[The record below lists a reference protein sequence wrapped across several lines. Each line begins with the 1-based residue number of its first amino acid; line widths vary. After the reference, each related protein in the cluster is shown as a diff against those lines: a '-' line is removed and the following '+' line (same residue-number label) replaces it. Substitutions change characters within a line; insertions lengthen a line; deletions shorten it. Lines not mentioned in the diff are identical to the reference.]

1 MSTYHIYGIG
11 AALVDTEIEVNDS
24 DLQSYGIEKG
34 VMTLVDEAR
43 QTELIGQLSEHLV
56 ASKRAS
62 GGSAANTIIGA
73 SYFGANTF
81 YSCKV
86 AGDENGDFYL
96 NDMQAAGVDT
106 NNDTNAN
113 KEQGITGKC
122 LVMITPDAERTMNT
136 FLGISETV
144 STNEL
149 NEAALQQSEYAYIEG
164 YLVTSET
171 GRAAGIALR
180 EMAEKHNVKTA
191 FTLSDPAMVQFFGDG
206 LREMIG
212 NKVNL
217 LFCNQDEAFGF
228 TNTDTIDDAVTALK
242 QYADEFVITLGNK
255 GALVFDG
262 NTLISIAANTVTAI
276 DSNGAG
282 DMFAGAFLYA
292 ITNGYSH
299 EQAGNL
305 ASAASAQVVSQY
317 GPRLLAEQ
325 HQEILTQVLS

>member
-24 DLQSYGIEKG
+24 DLHAFGIEKG

-43 QTELIGQLSEHLV
+43 QSQLIKLLSDHLTT
-56 ASKRAS
+56 STRAS

-73 SYFGANTF
+73 SYFGAKTF

-86 AGDENGDFYL
+86 ADDENGDFYL
-96 NDMQAAGVDT
+96 NDMQEAGVDT
-106 NNDTNAN
+106 TNNT
-113 KEQGITGKC
+113 KEDGITGKC

-144 STNEL
+144 SVNEL
-149 NEAALQQSEYAYIEG
+149 NIDALKQSQYAYIEG

-171 GRAAGIALR
+171 GKAAAIELR
-180 EMAEKHNVKTA
+180 KQAQTHSIKTA
-191 FTLSDPAMVQFFGDG
+191 FTLSDPAMVQFFSDG
-206 LREMIG
+206 LKEMIG
-212 NKVNL
+212 EKVDL
-217 LFCNQDEAFGF
+217 LFCNQDEAMGF
-228 TNTDTIDDAVTALK
+228 TQTETLNDAVEGLK
-242 QYADEFVITLGNK
+242 QYANEFAITLGDK
-255 GALVFDG
+255 GALIYDG
-262 NTLISIAANTVTAI
+262 STLINISANPVKAV

-292 ITNGYSH
+292 ITHGYNYT
-299 EQAGNL
+299 QAGEL

-317 GPRLLAEQ
+317 GPRLRAEQ
-325 HQEILTQVLS
+325 HQTILTDVLG